1 MIITKKTLSR
11 REMLRAAGAAVAL
24 PFLDSMVPAF
34 GGSRAAAATAVRRLG
49 VVYVPNG
56 MMMPFFTPAT
66 EGAGFEFKPILRPL
80 EPFRD
85 HLRVISGLNGAPSTG
100 AHAGASTRFLT
111 AVSAKRSDSELVA
124 DVSMDQFAAR
134 ELGRHTQF
142 ASLELALEGR
152 DFAGSCDIGFSC
164 GYTNTIAWRSATTP
178 LPMENDPRVVFERL
192 FGEGGTTDAKVRAA
206 RLRADRSILDSVL
219 DKTTSLQQRL
229 GTKDR
234 SKLSDY
240 LEAIRDVER
249 RIQLA
254 EAQSAN
260 DVALPVVA
268 QPAGVP
274 SGYDE
279 HAKLMFD
286 LQVLAYQS
294 DLTRVITF
302 MMGREISG
310 RTYPEIGVNEAHH
323 PISHHQNDQ
332 TKIATVAKI
341 NTFHMT
347 LFCVLPGEAARDP
360 GRRRL
365 AARSHAAP
373 LRVGHVR
380 QQRAFAERPAA
391 PGGGRRRRA
400 GTGRASPEIPERA
413 ARQSAPEPPRQAR
426 RADREDRE
434 QRRTVGVGL
443 SSVRL

>member
-1 MIITKKTLSR
+1 
-11 REMLRAAGAAVAL
+11 
-24 PFLDSMVPAF
+24 
-34 GGSRAAAATAVRRLG
+34 
-49 VVYVPNG
+49 
-56 MMMPFFTPAT
+56 
-66 EGAGFEFKPILRPL
+66 
-80 EPFRD
+80 
-85 HLRVISGLNGAPSTG
+85 
-100 AHAGASTRFLT
+100 
-111 AVSAKRSDSELVA
+111 
-124 DVSMDQFAAR
+124 MDQFAAR
-134 ELGRHTQF
+134 ELGKQTQF

-152 DFAGSCDIGFSC
+152 DFAGSCDIGYSC

-192 FGEGGTTDAKVRAA
+192 FGEGGTTDARVRAA

-219 DKTTSLQQRL
+219 DKTIGLQQRL
-229 GTKDR
+229 GTQDR

-254 EAQSAN
+254 EDQSAKN
-260 DVALPVVA
+260 VAVPVVS

-274 SGYDE
+274 ASYDE

-341 NTFHMT
+341 NTFHTT
-347 LFCVLPGEAARDP
+347 LFAYYLERLRATPDGDGSLLDHLLLLYGSGMSDSNAHSPNNLPI
-360 GRRRL
+360 L
-365 AARSHAAP
+365 
-373 LRVGHVR
+373 LR
-380 QQRAFAERPAA
+380 
-391 PGGGRRRRA
+391 GRRRRA
-400 GTGRASPEIPERA
+400 GAGRESRETPERV
-413 ARQSAPEPPRQAR
+413 ARQPAPEHPRQAR
-426 RADREDRE
+426 RADRQDRQ
-434 QRRTVGVGL
+434 QRFAAGAVGPPQVGQL
-443 SSVRL
+443 KRRDRRDRRVQERALRSPRALRSISAGRYSIRFAVNVLGPSRPRISSRPGSPFGATSTSRVNVNSSPLRVATNVIVRSPSGLFALNVNTSPSTRPSIICIALTGPAR